1 MTKQD
6 DGEAT
11 TIASSVR
18 EVLEEMQIDTETEK
32 ISNSSNKKEGDIGT
46 DTGTIGEEVA
56 AVVSIQEE
64 TGVDVAVEGTEAIT
78 TEEEKQLQQQNV
90 TNSTNTDTNNNN
102 NQHAATAAEMYI
114 APVWSVVYAS
124 NPGLKAILQEGD
136 HIIRWE
142 MLPII
147 YPIQIHAI
155 VIEVTEVYVKLVD
168 FGRTAVPDHDEP
180 TPATEQEQEQKVDML
195 HKYLVNPL
203 SFAHKNNTTT
213 TTTSDSKTSSSGSTN
228 KTKKDRLNIKILTT
242 VEELKPWSKVN
253 YGGGLF
259 GGTSSSSKRESSAS
273 SSEEKDG
280 GKKITATTTKKKWLG
295 GYFGTTTKKRS
306 SSILASSSNDHH
318 DDDNDVDDDGNNEQ
332 QQQQEITS
340 SASFTP
346 METVTTTDNDNDNN
360 NDNDDNN
367 DGAVSNGQSSFS
379 SSKSNLK
386 IGQGRLIKA
395 GWNRMFHS
403 SNNNN
408 NNNVDNNDN
417 GNSNSNDNK
426 DEDEEETNH
435 DASYQP
441 LARTSTVSSRA
452 SSSFGCIEKEEEK
465 EDGTAMQNDNDNNG
479 NINNDD
485 DNDST
490 TSSNDCVIDGTDN
503 IAPGDGVEESKEA
516 EITVDA
522 DDHNIDHQHHHDNG
536 TDSEERTVSTKSQE
550 DYIKEM
556 VEHKQKDDGHGTNN
570 QKGWLRKVSM
580 RRNTSTTVSNDGG
593 SGNREISGDDG
604 VEGGKGKGKGGLL
617 GFGLIPSISSGQS
630 NVNSSNNINNKG
642 GDHKKRASSMA
653 SMKSFF
659 TLKNNETHDGDT
671 THDNHNDEE
680 TKGTNLDGK
689 RTSSKFMNPAMVKLM
704 QSSSGDDD
712 GKNKK
717 KRHSSVLSKDAK
729 EQLSKLPKDDPT
741 KLVLARVCF
750 LLAQGET
757 VLPPYNVFH
766 SNSETIAVWC
776 KTGSFKTIQ
785 ADVFLHS
792 TAIGNGKSAMAIGI
806 GVAAASGVA
815 AAGVAGIGVAAVVA
829 PWWYLKH
836 SKDKCYDAT
845 TSLNDTFWSQAEPE
859 VFVDCIQKWSRSNKN
874 NSDAVDKKDEEE
886 DDDDDDDDV
895 SSAMT
900 ATTNATTT
908 AASTATTEIES

>member
-1 MTKQD
+1 MMKQD

-11 TIASSVR
+11 TAIALSSVR
-18 EVLEEMQIDTETEK
+18 EVLEELQIETETDIRETTEK
-32 ISNSSNKKEGDIGT
+32 ISNSSNEKDGDIGT
-46 DTGTIGEEVA
+46 DTGTNGQVA
-56 AVVSIQEE
+56 AAAAAAVSIQEE
-64 TGVDVAVEGTEAIT
+64 KGADVAIEGTETIT
-78 TEEEKQLQQQNV
+78 IEEEEIQYG
-90 TNSTNTDTNNNN
+90 
-102 NQHAATAAEMYI
+102 ATAAELYI

-124 NPGLKAILQEGD
+124 NPGVTAILQEGD
-136 HIIRWE
+136 HLIRWE

-155 VIEVTEVYVKLVD
+155 VMEVTEVYVKLVD
-168 FGRTAVPDHDEP
+168 FGRTAVPDHDDA
-180 TPATEQEQEQKVDML
+180 ATEQEQEQKVNLL

-203 SFAHKNNTTT
+203 SFAHNKNNT
-213 TTTSDSKTSSSGSTN
+213 TTTSDSKTSRSSSGSTN

-253 YGGGLF
+253 YSGGGLF
-259 GGTSSSSKRESSAS
+259 GGTTAS

-280 GKKITATTTKKKWLG
+280 GKKITATTTKKKKWLG
-295 GYFGTTTKKRS
+295 GYFGTTTKKQNS
-306 SSILASSSNDHH
+306 SLSASSSNDHH
-318 DDDNDVDDDGNNEQ
+318 DDNDNDTADDEGNNNDQ
-332 QQQQEITS
+332 QQKEEITS

-346 METVTTTDNDNDNN
+346 MKTVTTTTNNIDNDNDN
-360 NDNDDNN
+360 DNDDAFSN
-367 DGAVSNGQSSFS
+367 DRSSSS

-395 GWNRMFHS
+395 GWNRMFHN

-408 NNNVDNNDN
+408 NNNNNTNNNVDNNDN

-426 DEDEEETNH
+426 DKDEEEINH
-435 DASYQP
+435 DVSYQP
-441 LARTSTVSSRA
+441 LARVSTVSSRA
-452 SSSFGCIEKEEEK
+452 SSSFGCIKEEEGK
-465 EDGTAMQNDNDNNG
+465 EDDTAMQNDNDNNG
-479 NINNDD
+479 NISVNNED

-490 TSSNDCVIDGTDN
+490 TSSNDCIIDGTDN

-516 EITVDA
+516 ETTVDA
-522 DDHNIDHQHHHDNG
+522 DDHNNIDHHNHHDTG

-550 DYIKEM
+550 EYIKEM
-556 VEHKQKDDGHGTNN
+556 VEHKQE
-570 QKGWLRKVSM
+570 R
-580 RRNTSTTVSNDGG
+580 
-593 SGNREISGDDG
+593 
-604 VEGGKGKGKGGLL
+604 GKGKGGLL
-617 GFGLIPSISSGQS
+617 GFGLIPSRSSGQS
-630 NVNSSNNINNKG
+630 NVNSSNNNINNKD

-671 THDNHNDEE
+671 THNNHNDDEE
-680 TKGTNLDGK
+680 TKGPNLDGK
-689 RTSSKFMNPAMVKLM
+689 RASGKFMNPAMVKLM
-704 QSSSGDDD
+704 QSNSGDDD
-712 GKNKK
+712 GKTKK
-717 KRHSSVLSKDAK
+717 KPHSSVLSKDAK

-750 LLAQGET
+750 LLAHGET

-785 ADVFLHS
+785 ADVFLYS

-829 PWWYLKH
+829 PWWYLTH

-859 VFVDCIQKWSRSNKN
+859 VFVDCIQKWSRTNNN
-874 NSDAVDKKDEEE
+874 NSDAVDKNDEEDE
-886 DDDDDDDDV
+886 DDDDV

-908 AASTATTEIES
+908 AASTATTGIES